1 MMKKIINF
9 TSLFVFMVLLVGCIG
24 EEKGHL
30 SRIVVQKIDKEGN
43 YEDVVMIT
51 DRESIELLRQ
61 DFEQIK
67 WDDKVVKMARKPDV
81 EVTLF
86 YTFDEN
92 KPERLYEYEIWF
104 NESAGTATIISN
116 NENESYGEL
125 DKDNAQALKSNYLN
139 KQ

>member
-9 TSLFVFMVLLVGCIG
+9 TSLFVFMVLLVGCI
-24 EEKGHL
+24 EEKGQL
-30 SRIVVQKIDKEGN
+30 SRVDVQKIDTEGK

-61 DFEQIK
+61 AFEQIK

-81 EVTLF
+81 EATLF
-86 YTFDEN
+86 YIFDEN

-104 NESAGTATIISN
+104 NESVGTATIISN

-125 DKDNAQALKSNYLN
+125 DKDNAQALKNIFLN
-139 KQ
+139 

>member
-24 EEKGHL
+24 EEKGQL
-30 SRIVVQKIDKEGN
+30 SRVDVQKIDTEGN
-43 YEDVVMIT
+43 YKDVVMIT

-61 DFEQIK
+61 AFEQIK

-81 EVTLF
+81 EATLF

-104 NESAGTATIISN
+104 NESAGTATFISN

-125 DKDNAQALKSNYLN
+125 DKDNAQALKNNFLN
-139 KQ
+139 

>member
-1 MMKKIINF
+1 MKKIINF

-24 EEKGHL
+24 EEKGQL
-30 SRIVVQKIDKEGN
+30 SRVDVQKIDTEGK

-51 DRESIELLRQ
+51 DRESIELLMQ
-61 DFEQIK
+61 AFEQIK

-81 EVTLF
+81 EATLF

-92 KPERLYEYEIWF
+92 KPESLYEYEIWF
-104 NESAGTATIISN
+104 NESSGTATIISN

-125 DKDNAQALKSNYLN
+125 DKDNAQALKNNFLN
-139 KQ
+139 

>member
-1 MMKKIINF
+1 MKKIINF

-24 EEKGHL
+24 EEKGQL
-30 SRIVVQKIDKEGN
+30 SRVDVQKIDTEGK

-61 DFEQIK
+61 AFEQIK

-81 EVTLF
+81 EATLF

-104 NESAGTATIISN
+104 NESSGTATIIGN

-125 DKDNAQALKSNYLN
+125 DKDNAQALKNNFLN
-139 KQ
+139 

>member
-1 MMKKIINF
+1 MKKIINF
-9 TSLFVFMVLLVGCIG
+9 TSLFVFMVLLVGCI
-24 EEKGHL
+24 EEKGQL
-30 SRIVVQKIDKEGN
+30 SRVDVQKIDTEGK

-61 DFEQIK
+61 AFEQIK

-81 EVTLF
+81 KATLF
-86 YTFDEN
+86 YNFDEN

-104 NESAGTATIISN
+104 NESAGTVTIISN

-125 DKDNAQALKSNYLN
+125 DKDNAQALKNIFLN
-139 KQ
+139 

>member
-1 MMKKIINF
+1 MKKIINF
-9 TSLFVFMVLLVGCIG
+9 ISLFVFMVLLVGCI
-24 EEKGHL
+24 EEKGQL
-30 SRIVVQKIDKEGN
+30 SRVDVQKIDTEGK

-61 DFEQIK
+61 AFEQIK

-81 EVTLF
+81 EATLF

-125 DKDNAQALKSNYLN
+125 DKDNAQALKNNFLN
-139 KQ
+139 

>member
-1 MMKKIINF
+1 MKKIINF

-24 EEKGHL
+24 EEKGQL
-30 SRIVVQKIDKEGN
+30 SRIDVQKIDTEGK

-61 DFEQIK
+61 AFEQIK

-81 EVTLF
+81 EATLF

-104 NESAGTATIISN
+104 NESSGTATIISN

-125 DKDNAQALKSNYLN
+125 DKDNAQALKNNFLN
-139 KQ
+139 

>member
-1 MMKKIINF
+1 MKKIINF

-24 EEKGHL
+24 EEKGQL
-30 SRIVVQKIDKEGN
+30 SRIDVQKIDTEGK

-61 DFEQIK
+61 AFEQIK
-67 WDDKVVKMARKPDV
+67 WDDKVVKMARNPDV
-81 EVTLF
+81 EATLF

-104 NESAGTATIISN
+104 NESSGTATIISN

-125 DKDNAQALKSNYLN
+125 DKDNAQALKNNFLN
-139 KQ
+139 

>member
-24 EEKGHL
+24 EEKGQL
-30 SRIVVQKIDKEGN
+30 SRIDVQKIDTEGK

-61 DFEQIK
+61 AFEQIK
-67 WDDKVVKMARKPDV
+67 WDDKVVKMARNPDV
-81 EVTLF
+81 EATLF

-104 NESAGTATIISN
+104 NESSGTATIISN

-125 DKDNAQALKSNYLN
+125 DKDNAQALKNNFLN
-139 KQ
+139 

>member
-1 MMKKIINF
+1 MKKIINF

-24 EEKGHL
+24 EEKGQL
-30 SRIVVQKIDKEGN
+30 SRVDVQKIDTEGN
-43 YEDVVMIT
+43 YKDVVMIT

-61 DFEQIK
+61 AFEQIK

-81 EVTLF
+81 EATLF

-104 NESAGTATIISN
+104 NESAGTATFISN

-125 DKDNAQALKSNYLN
+125 DKDNAQALKNNFLN
-139 KQ
+139 

>member
-1 MMKKIINF
+1 MKKIINF

-24 EEKGHL
+24 EEKGQL
-30 SRIVVQKIDKEGN
+30 SRVDVQKIDTEGK

-61 DFEQIK
+61 AFEQIK
-67 WDDKVVKMARKPDV
+67 WEDKVVKMARKPDV
-81 EVTLF
+81 EATLF

-104 NESAGTATIISN
+104 NESSGTATIINN

-125 DKDNAQALKSNYLN
+125 EKDNAQALKNNFLN
-139 KQ
+139 